1 MFSHFYLHGI
11 FDCTTT
17 YFGRYEILFSI
28 TRNVI
33 LHLRI
38 ACITASWQNFIS
50 WFLQIM
56 ISSVNADFQCDEFS
70 NGESAMVNEGDCGH
84 SYLALLRLKKIFGEK
99 IFFPIESRRIVNGE
113 DVPTLP
119 MENGILVHAYPWM
132 VRISGSR
139 NAISNFCGGSLIS
152 RKHVMTAA
160 HCMIHCRTTCRTD
173 TTCCKKRS
181 MRYVTLGDYHLY
193 SKDKGEVQME
203 INAFITH
210 PETHQP
216 SPPNGA
222 FLYDVA
228 LITLLGCVELG
239 INIQPICIPKT
250 NHRSYEGENVNVIGW
265 GHLAYKE
272 SDSPLAG
279 KVSNILKK
287 ITIKVLSDSI
297 CSKSPVY
304 NYAYF
309 MCAGDPVQWKKDA
322 CQDDS
327 GGSYGLFVLGNILSC
342 LYIITKY

>member
-38 ACITASWQNFIS
+38 ITASWQNFIS

-203 INAFITH
+203 INAFI
-210 PETHQP
+210 
-216 SPPNGA
+216 S
-222 FLYDVA
+222 
-228 LITLLGCVELG
+228 
-239 INIQPICIPKT
+239 ICT
-250 NHRSYEGENVNVIGW
+250 
-265 GHLAYKE
+265 
-272 SDSPLAG
+272 SPL
-279 KVSNILKK
+279 SL
-287 ITIKVLSDSI
+287 
-297 CSKSPVY
+297 
-304 NYAYF
+304 
-309 MCAGDPVQWKKDA
+309 
-322 CQDDS
+322 
-327 GGSYGLFVLGNILSC
+327 
-342 LYIITKY
+342 LYK